1 MKKHSFTL
9 NILGVIAFT
18 LTSWNCA
25 EDPIETDLLH
35 YSLSIDTLTIGNL
48 SGTPYWIAPN
58 LGKTNNLYFGKKND
72 LDAFISFIE
81 FPSYYN
87 WEGFLD
93 STNTFDSLH
102 FVVYSNDSLLMSE
115 SMPTLHFS
123 PDSQFSEDKSSYLD
137 YSDFSTSSTSE
148 WTSIGL
154 PEIKIEEDTSGN
166 FMHAELIWD
175 IISLFETLTDTSD
188 SNLVRTFALK
198 PINDDSTFFE
208 IYSREGHQT
217 KNPKIMTYFRRTI
230 QLENDSTLIDTV
242 VSPLGASAD
251 VSIINPG
258 DSYQNSLNIGVSS
271 GFGLRSLLSI
281 PFDSLSLP
289 NGALIR
295 SAHLSIPLDSATIIN
310 DYLIIID
317 PLESEL
323 DTLINYFET
332 DPYISIGYP
341 YSILKDTENGLFEL
355 SLKSYLQN
363 IIIGNVSNI
372 GFKII
377 PSDQNDPFEK
387 IHFNM
392 SDTENPPVIEIIYVS
407 N

>member
-1 MKKHSFTL
+1 MKKYYFTL
-9 NILGVIAFT
+9 NVLGVIAFT

-25 EDPIETDLLH
+25 EDPIETNLSH
-35 YSLSIDTLTIGNL
+35 YSLSIDTITIGDL

-58 LGKTNNLYFGKKND
+58 LGKTKNLYFGKKNG
-72 LDAFISFIE
+72 LDAFISFIG

-93 STNTFDSLH
+93 STNEFDSLH

-115 SMPTLHFS
+115 SMPTLYFS
-123 PDSQFSEDKSSYLD
+123 PDSQFSEVKSSYLD
-137 YSDFSTSSTSE
+137 YSDFSTSE
-148 WTSIGL
+148 WISFGL
-154 PEIKIEEDTSGN
+154 PDIKIEEDTSGN
-166 FMHAELIWD
+166 FVHAELIWD

-217 KNPKIMTYFRRTI
+217 KNPRIMTYFRRTT
-230 QLENDSTLIDTV
+230 QLEADSTVTDTIT
-242 VSPLGASAD
+242 SPLGASAD

-258 DSYQNSLNIGVSS
+258 DSYQDSLTLGVSS

-281 PFDSLSLP
+281 SFDSLSLP
-289 NGALIR
+289 SGALIR

-317 PLESEL
+317 PLESQI
-323 DTLINYFET
+323 DTLATYFET

-341 YSILKDTENGLFEL
+341 YRITKDTENGLFEL

-372 GFKII
+372 GFKIM

-387 IHFNM
+387 VHFNM
-392 SDTENPPVIEIIYVS
+392 FGTENPPVIEIIYVS